1 MPNDPG
7 TKRTRPPPPHPEGFP
22 AIDDA
27 PVFLAPA
34 VDVRPTSR
42 ARSVPPPPPSHEDVL
57 TIEGTP
63 QSEVPF
69 TLPQPIEERRSA
81 LPPPHPERA
90 TASLQDPADA
100 APETIDWDRVSSGSN
115 PRISVPGS
123 ARDAELSADVQ
134 ERDAIARDLLAIGA
148 LDERADRL
156 FERGVG
162 ARAAL
167 ARARA
172 LRFRL
177 SLLDAWPTGERA
189 AEPRAIPS
197 LAAAAHAFHLDLSL
211 DAMLLVGLADG
222 APARGAPNARL
233 PFVATIVDA
242 LRALRPDLLRSAV
255 RERGASA
262 IARLTVLG
270 WKGALDQ
277 LARSALATPPEARG
291 LALELAA
298 RVALVPVIDEHRLAA
313 LQHLERA
320 FSLPVGSVAPAIEA
334 ARRRR

>member
-22 AIDDA
+22 ALEDA
-27 PVFLAPA
+27 PVFLAPP
-34 VDVRPTSR
+34 VDVRPSSR
-42 ARSVPPPPPSHEDVL
+42 ARSVPPPDPEQVVTL
-57 TIEGTP
+57 EGSP
-63 QSEVPF
+63 HSEVPF

-81 LPPPHPERA
+81 LPPPIESAETSAPWPDD
-90 TASLQDPADA
+90 L
-100 APETIDWDRVSSGSN
+100 APETVDWDRVSSGSI
-115 PRISVPGS
+115 PRASEPGS
-123 ARDAELSADVQ
+123 GRAAERAADVQ

-148 LDERADRL
+148 LDERPDRL
-156 FERGVG
+156 FERGVA

-177 SLLDAWPTGERA
+177 SLLDAWRA
-189 AEPRAIPS
+189 GDPASIPS
-197 LAAAAHAFHLDLSL
+197 LAGAAHALHLDLSL

-222 APARGAPNARL
+222 APSRGAPNARL
-233 PFVATIVDA
+233 SFVAPIVDA
-242 LRALRPDLLRSAV
+242 LRAIRPELLRSAL
-255 RERGASA
+255 RDRGASA

-270 WKGALDQ
+270 FRGALDQ
-277 LARSALATPPEARG
+277 LARSSLATPPESRR

-313 LQHLERA
+313 LKELERA
-320 FSLPVGSVAPAIEA
+320 LSLPVGSVAPAIEA